1 MTVLE
6 REKALCELFAE
17 VLGIPEIES
26 DDSFFELGGHSLLAS
41 RLVRIIQSRFGVKVS
56 MRRVYQNPTAASL
69 AAFLIPS

>member
-1 MTVLE
+1 MTVPE

-17 VLGIPEIES
+17 VLGVSDIAS

-41 RLVRIIQSRFGVKVS
+41 RLVRTIQSRFGVKIS
-56 MRRVYQNPTAASL
+56 MRRVYQNPTAGSL